1 MLSDSSF
8 STRMLPSDERATTS
22 VNVPP
27 RSIAKVQLRSTG
39 LPQAETEGPRKL
51 FQQGTAALVDRQRAL
66 YATSRIGRGSTGALD
81 LTQPPSS
88 PRLPAQLRVAI
99 VHYWLLVPGGGEQ
112 VLRTI
117 LQLFP
122 DADVFTLLS
131 DERFT
136 RSFLPNVS
144 VKTSFLQKIPFSY
157 KFHTKLLPLMPAA
170 LETLDL
176 RGYDLIISSEAGPAK
191 GVLSPLGSTHV
202 CYCHS
207 PMRYL
212 WDQFEDYQADSSALS
227 KLVFSAALPRLR
239 TWDVVTAARVDRFA
253 ANSRHVQARIK
264 QYWRRESEVIFPPV
278 DIAEF
283 HPNKDRSDYYLMSG
297 RHVPYKRF
305 DIAIEACKRLGRRLI
320 ITGRGRD
327 TQRLKRMAG
336 PSIEFVDQCSRT
348 DLARLYENARAFLM
362 PAEEDFGIAPV
373 EAMAA
378 GCPVIAFGRG
388 GALDTIVP
396 GVSGVFFNEQSVD
409 SLVDAICSFESREDE
424 FDASA
429 IAEQAQQFDA
439 SEFKKKFTNF
449 VWSALERPSSN
460 VAPFDIDQ
468 SAAGAADVE

>member
-1 MLSDSSF
+1 M
-8 STRMLPSDERATTS
+8 P
-22 VNVPP
+22 
-27 RSIAKVQLRSTG
+27 G
-39 LPQAETEGPRKL
+39 
-51 FQQGTAALVDRQRAL
+51 
-66 YATSRIGRGSTGALD
+66 
-81 LTQPPSS
+81 
-88 PRLPAQLRVAI
+88 QLRVAI

-117 LQLFP
+117 LELFP
-122 DADVFTLLS
+122 NADVFTLLS
-131 DERFT
+131 DDRFT
-136 RSFLPNVS
+136 RSFLPEVS

-191 GVLSPLGSTHV
+191 GVLPPLGSTHV

-212 WDQFEDYQADSSALS
+212 WDQFEEYQADSSALS
-227 KLVFSAALPRLR
+227 RMIFSAVLPRLR
-239 TWDVVTAARVDRFA
+239 TWDVVTASRVDRFA

-278 DIAEF
+278 DLSQF
-283 HPNKDRSDYYLMSG
+283 RPSGDRSDYYLMSG

-327 TQRLKRMAG
+327 TQRLKRIAG
-336 PSIEFVDQCSRT
+336 PSVEFVDQCSRK
-348 DLARLYENARAFLM
+348 DLARYYENARAFLM

-378 GCPVIAFGRG
+378 GCPVIALRRG

-396 GVSGVFFNEQSVD
+396 GVSGVLFDEQSVD
-409 SLVDAICSFESREDE
+409 ALVDAICDFESHQGD
-424 FDASA
+424 FDPSR
-429 IAEQAQQFDA
+429 IAEQAQRFDT
-439 SEFKKKFTNF
+439 SHFKMNFTKF
-449 VWSALERPSSN
+449 VWSALEGASSN
-460 VAPFDIDQ
+460 VAPSDLGQ
-468 SAAGAADVE
+468 STAVATKLD